1 MTESTIV
8 YFQSLISLLAILDP
22 FGSVPMFSSLTS
34 KLRKKER
41 IKVVNKSVLLSYL
54 ILIFFGFFGQFILII
69 LGITMGDLK
78 IIGGIVL
85 LVFSLWGEVR
95 L

>member
-8 YFQSLISLLAILDP
+8 FFQSLISLLAILDP

-41 IKVVNKSVLLSYL
+41 IKLKRKSKKRKDNCML
-54 ILIFFGFFGQFILII
+54 
-69 LGITMGDLK
+69 MK
-78 IIGGIVL
+78 IK
-85 LVFSLWGEVR
+85 
-95 L
+95 